1 MNPQTADSEENW
13 QKHLDRRQ
21 RHTESTDY
29 VVAQGRLGAQIY
41 GNSFSAGDRFHSY
54 ARQFETRLAEAT
66 AVRPGCRILV
76 FCGTGWAWS
85 LDQLEDFVDF
95 YLTGKH
101 RLDDPFGRMEAHSLE
116 AGRIEL
122 LRNISAFAFVKRGM
136 DETTP
141 SQCVMP
147 VRGPRFLALA

>member
-1 MNPQTADSEENW
+1 MIDLRTDIAAAAGSGAFGVTASLTIFTN
-13 QKHLDRRQ
+13 
-21 RHTESTDY
+21 
-29 VVAQGRLGAQIY
+29 A
-41 GNSFSAGDRFHSY
+41 
-54 ARQFETRLAEAT
+54 AT